1 MGHWR
6 SGSTLLHNLIT
17 SDPQFSFLNLYQ
29 AMFPWHCLTTEWLGT
44 KLEFLRTVAPV
55 DGKAAAY
62 VCENFACQAPVTEPA
77 KLRELLA
84 H

>member
-1 MGHWR
+1 MLAD
-6 SGSTLLHNLIT
+6 SGTG
-17 SDPQFSFLNLYQ
+17 Q
-29 AMFPWHCLTTEWLGT
+29 EWLG
-44 KLEFLRTVAPV
+44 KRLEFLRTVSPV

-62 VCENFACQAPVTEPA
+62 VCENFTCQEPVTDPA